1 MPTPTAAELRPEPG
15 TPVQEIETPAIVL
28 DLDIFERNVDRYV
41 AIAEEHDVNLRS
53 HVKTHKVPALAHYQD
68 RASGGGI
75 VCQTISE
82 VEVMAAA
89 GLEDIYL
96 SYQVVGER
104 KLERLVRLADAIDRF
119 ATTVDAA
126 ANADPLGAVA
136 AAHDTTVDVILEID
150 VGLGRTGVPLGE
162 PAVELARRIAD
173 HEHLAFAGVMAYEAH
188 VKGRAETEAE
198 YERLCYEAID
208 DAADTVAMIEDVGI
222 PVPELKVG
230 GTATSP
236 YSGRHPRATE
246 INPGQYAFNDRGEME
261 ARPWAV
267 SNDDIA
273 LTVHSTVISDQVS
286 GQIVADAGSKSV
298 SMDTDRRPLV
308 VGRPDLTYAG
318 YSEEHAHI
326 DAGDAEDPVPA
337 VGDRLAFVPPHI
349 CPTINMHDVM
359 IGVRDGVVSDVW
371 AVQARGKVK

>member
-15 TPVQEIETPAIVL
+15 TPVDEIETPAIVL
-28 DLDIFERNVDRYV
+28 DLDVFERNVDRYV
-41 AIAEEHDVNLRS
+41 RIADELDVSLRS

-104 KLERLVRLADAIDRF
+104 KLERLVRLAESINQF

-126 ANADPLGAVA
+126 ANADPLGAA
-136 AAHDTTVDVILEID
+136 AAAYDTTVDVILEVD

-173 HEHLAFAGVMAYEAH
+173 HDHLAFAGVMAYEAH
-188 VKGRAETEAE
+188 VKGQASTEDE
-198 YERLCYEAID
+198 YEQLCYEAIEQ
-208 DAADTVAMIEDVGI
+208 AANTVAQIEDVGI

-246 INPGQYAFNDRGEME
+246 INPGQYAFNDCGELA

-267 SNDDIA
+267 SVEDIA
-273 LTVHSTVISDQVS
+273 LTVHSTVISDQVND
-286 GQIVADAGSKSV
+286 QIVADAGSKSV
-298 SMDTDRRPLV
+298 SMDTDRQPLV
-308 VGRPDLTYAG
+308 IDHPDLTYAG

-326 DAGDAEDPVPA
+326 DTSAAEGPVPS

-359 IGVRDGVVSDVW
+359 VGVRDGVVTDIW